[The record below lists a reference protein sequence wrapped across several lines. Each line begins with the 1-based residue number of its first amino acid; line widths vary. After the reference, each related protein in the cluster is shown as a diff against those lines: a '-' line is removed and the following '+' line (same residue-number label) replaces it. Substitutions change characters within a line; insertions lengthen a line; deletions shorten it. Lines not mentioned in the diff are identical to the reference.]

1 MSSRRRIEPA
11 HDLAHTDL
19 GLERLIF
26 FSDAVMAIA
35 ITLLAIDLRVPE
47 VVGLATSPELVAR
60 LVDMWP
66 RFLSFIVSF
75 GVVAVYWSSHHRHFG
90 LIQRYDGRL
99 ILLNMLFLLC
109 ITCMP
114 FIAGFLG
121 LYPYLA
127 ISLMVYAGAVALTGF
142 AMGGIW
148 WYASRNH
155 RLVDPNLDGQFIR
168 SRTIL
173 AFIGPTMFL
182 VSIPAALISPTLAI
196 AVWCASPLVSVAVLR
211 RLNRKPIRRQATH

>member
-1 MSSRRRIEPA
+1 MRGFRLPPRKHAEPA

-47 VVGLATSPELVAR
+47 IVGLATSPELVAR
-60 LVDMWP
+60 LAAMWP
-66 RFLSFIVSF
+66 RFLSFVVSF

-90 LIQRYDGRL
+90 LIRRYDGRL

-121 LYPYLA
+121 LYPYLPL
-127 ISLMVYAGAVALTGF
+127 SLMVYATAVALTGF

-148 WYASRNH
+148 WYASYAH
-155 RLVDPNLDGQFIR
+155 RLVDADLDGRFIR
-168 SRTIL
+168 SRTII
-173 AFIGPTMFL
+173 AFVGPTMFL
-182 VSIPAALISPTLAI
+182 VSIPAAAASPTLAI
-196 AVWCASPLVSVAVLR
+196 AVWCASPVVSVAILR
-211 RLNRKPIRRQATH
+211 WLDRRPQ